1 MKFLILGGTI
11 FLGRHII
18 EAAIASGHDIT
29 LFNRGQHNTALYPDL
44 EKLRG
49 DRDGGLDALK
59 GRTWDAVVDTCGYVP
74 RLVRDS
80 AFLLADAVDHYTF
93 ISTLSVYHNFRER
106 GLREDAAVGRLED
119 ETIEEVTSGGSSTYG
134 PLKALCEQAAEA
146 MMPGRVLSI
155 RPGLI
160 VGPYDPTDRFTYW
173 PARVARGGDVLAPP
187 TPNASVQLIDG
198 RDLAKWIIRM
208 AESKKTGI
216 YNATGPAELLT
227 FEQLLDICAK
237 TVGTDVTLVWTSPS
251 FLAEQR
257 VRPWRDLPLWLPDE
271 MRGLLQ
277 VDMTK
282 ATIDGLAF
290 RPLSETINDT
300 LIWAQQRPETYVWQA
315 GLTPEREARIL
326 AQWYQAETSS

>member
-18 EAAIASGHDIT
+18 EAAIESGHDIT

-49 DRDGGLDALK
+49 DRDGELDALK
-59 GRTWDAVVDTCGYVP
+59 GRTWDTVVDTCGYVP

-93 ISTLSVYHNFRER
+93 VSTLSVYNDFRER

-119 ETIEEVTSGGSSTYG
+119 ETIEEVTSGSSSTYG

-146 MMPGRVLSI
+146 MMPGRVLSV

-173 PARVARGGDVLAPP
+173 PVRVARGGNILAPP
-187 TPNASVQLIDG
+187 IPKASVQFIDG
-198 RDLAKWIIRM
+198 RDLARWIIRM
-208 AESKKTGI
+208 AEHKKTGV

-227 FEQLLDICAK
+227 FEQLLEACTK
-237 TVGTDVTLVWTSPS
+237 TGGNNVTLVWTSPS
-251 FLAEQR
+251 FLAAQQ
-257 VRPWRDLPLWLPDE
+257 VKPWSDLPLWLPEE

-282 ATIDGLAF
+282 AISNGLTF

-300 LIWAQQRPETYVWQA
+300 LAWAQRRPDTYVWQA

-326 AQWYQAETSS
+326 AQWYQAERSS

>member
-1 MKFLILGGTI
+1 
-11 FLGRHII
+11 
-18 EAAIASGHDIT
+18 
-29 LFNRGQHNTALYPDL
+29 
-44 EKLRG
+44 
-49 DRDGGLDALK
+49 
-59 GRTWDAVVDTCGYVP
+59 VVDTCGYVP

-93 ISTLSVYHNFRER
+93 ISTLSVYNDFRER

-119 ETIEEVTSGGSSTYG
+119 ETIEEVTSGSSGTYG

-146 MMPGRVLSI
+146 MMPGRVLSV

-160 VGPYDPTDRFTYW
+160 VGPCDPTDRFTYW
-173 PARVARGGDVLAPP
+173 PVRVARGGDVLAPP
-187 TPNASVQLIDG
+187 TPKASVQLIDG

-208 AESKKTGI
+208 AEQKKTGL
-216 YNATGPAELLT
+216 YNATGPAERLT
-227 FEQLLDICAK
+227 FEQLLEACTK
-237 TVGTDVTLVWTSPS
+237 TVGTDVTLVWASPS

-257 VRPWRDLPLWLPDE
+257 VRPWRDLPLWLPDA

-277 VDMTK
+277 VDTTK

-300 LIWAQQRPETYVWQA
+300 LIWAQHRPDTYVWQA

-326 AQWYQAETSS
+326 AQWYQAERSS